1 MGLRHCPPT
10 VAGRSELLSFTEVG
24 GPAPHSRGRVY
35 FLTQP
40 RTLAENRSCLDRVR
54 SVDIVSSF
62 AIAPLFMR
70 VACCAKN
77 RSARTS
83 ERWLAWY
90 TALEFGTRIVR
101 QLP

>member
-1 MGLRHCPPT
+1 MGLRHLPPT
-10 VAGRSELLSFTEVG
+10 VAGRLELLSFTEVG
-24 GPAPHSRGRVY
+24 GPAPHSRRRVY
-35 FLTQP
+35 FLT

-54 SVDIVSSF
+54 SVDIVSSL

-90 TALEFGTRIVR
+90 TVLEFGTRIVR
-101 QLP
+101 QLR